1 MENNIAVLIDFEN
14 LAAGVEKE
22 GLGKLEIGLIMNR
35 LRERGRV
42 LVARSYADWGRFARH
57 KKELLFEGISLFELS
72 AHGMQDKNRADVAL
86 VVDCMELAFTKS
98 YVDTYCIV
106 SGDSDFTPLITKLR
120 ELDKRVLGCGTRRST
135 SRLIIEAC
143 DEFFFYDTLRSE
155 RTQRSRRKG
164 KSEEVTEFTREEA
177 MELVT
182 EALESLQRDDPAPV
196 QASKIKEAILRKE
209 SSFSEADLGFSTMT
223 RFMEFCARNG
233 VVRLERDERGGG
245 YLVGAPDLEPVEHQR
260 PPPAPIPVDSDPTR
274 KLYEQLTAE
283 ELEPLTRSDRAEL
296 CRALHEAVRQRNER
310 KRRVNLQWM
319 IQDLTN
325 RAHERGDPL
334 TQRQVE
340 SVINAL
346 HRGGAFLH
354 PDGEAVRSF
363 FAPFVLDRSPE
374 DLVKLLDQVYV
385 SRLKELGVE
394 LKSSVPELSELLFGD
409 RRHTREVE
417 ELLAW
422 SARPAPPP
430 RAPRPMS
437 VEPTDEDG
445 DAELAAPPPRRDR
458 RDTPPLADLDDDSAT
473 GGKRRRRRRRRGDR
487 GDERGDGE
495 RADEPR
501 AEQEVEERQAPAP
514 IAAAPVEVEEE
525 PLPPSVEDVE
535 LTPVVEEAPAPAPR
549 KGRERTRTRRSEA
562 PKEAA
567 AVAVVEPVA
576 APVAEPVAAE
586 EAEPAGDGAPKRRRR
601 PRKG

>member
-245 YLVGAPDLEPVEHQR
+245 YLVGAPDLEPVEHHR
-260 PPPAPIPVDSDPTR
+260 APPAPIPVDSDPTR
-274 KLYEQLTAE
+274 KLYEQLAAE
-283 ELEPLTRSDRAEL
+283 ELEPLTRNDRAEL

-325 RAHERGDPL
+325 RAHERGEAL

-340 SVINAL
+340 GVINAL
-346 HRGGAFLH
+346 HRGKAFLH
-354 PDGEAVRSF
+354 PDGEPVRSF
-363 FAPFVLDRSPE
+363 FAPFVLDRSAE

-385 SRLKELGVE
+385 GRLKELGVE
-394 LKSSVPELSELLFGD
+394 LKASVPDLSELLFGD

-430 RAPRPMS
+430 RPPRPVS
-437 VEPTDEDG
+437 VETSED
-445 DAELAAPPPRRDR
+445 DSTAEAAPPPRRDR
-458 RDTPPLADLDDDSAT
+458 RDTPPLAELDDDSAT

-487 GDERGDGE
+487 GENDRGDGE
-495 RADEPR
+495 PR
-501 AEQEVEERQAPAP
+501 AELDGAAAEEAVNEAPA
-514 IAAAPVEVEEE
+514 AAAVVEEE

-535 LTPVVEEAPAPAPR
+535 LTPAVEEAAPPARKPRERRRARRDEAPA
-549 KGRERTRTRRSEA
+549 EV
-562 PKEAA
+562 AA
-567 AVAVVEPVA
+567 PVA
-576 APVAEPVAAE
+576 APVVAPAAAAEPAAE
-586 EAEPAGDGAPKRRRR
+586 EPAAEEGAPKRRRR

>member
-1 MENNIAVLIDFEN
+1 
-14 LAAGVEKE
+14 
-22 GLGKLEIGLIMNR
+22 
-35 LRERGRV
+35 
-42 LVARSYADWGRFARH
+42 
-57 KKELLFEGISLFELS
+57 
-72 AHGMQDKNRADVAL
+72 
-86 VVDCMELAFTKS
+86 
-98 YVDTYCIV
+98 
-106 SGDSDFTPLITKLR
+106 
-120 ELDKRVLGCGTRRST
+120 
-135 SRLIIEAC
+135 
-143 DEFFFYDTLRSE
+143 
-155 RTQRSRRKG
+155 
-164 KSEEVTEFTREEA
+164 

-245 YLVGAPDLEPVEHQR
+245 YLVGAPDLEPVENHR
-260 PPPAPIPVDSDPTR
+260 PPPAPTPVDSDPTR

-385 SRLKELGVE
+385 GRLKELGVE
-394 LKSSVPELSELLFGD
+394 LKQSVPELSELLFGD

-422 SARPAPPP
+422 SARPAPPTFST
-430 RAPRPMS
+430 A
-437 VEPTDEDG
+437 
-445 DAELAAPPPRRDR
+445 
-458 RDTPPLADLDDDSAT
+458 
-473 GGKRRRRRRRRGDR
+473 
-487 GDERGDGE
+487 
-495 RADEPR
+495 
-501 AEQEVEERQAPAP
+501 
-514 IAAAPVEVEEE
+514 
-525 PLPPSVEDVE
+525 
-535 LTPVVEEAPAPAPR
+535 
-549 KGRERTRTRRSEA
+549 
-562 PKEAA
+562 
-567 AVAVVEPVA
+567 
-576 APVAEPVAAE
+576 
-586 EAEPAGDGAPKRRRR
+586 
-601 PRKG
+601 